1 TMTIDNEKDLADVHI
16 RSGLYSSD
24 TIFDY
29 RHGYVATKLYSR
41 NACFILKIEK
51 DSIPELRELGR
62 LAFEKQTLKK
72 IFSPNDVWVEYEPG
86 SSTIANIKEWFVYGR
101 AIENLCRDLPIYR

>member
-1 TMTIDNEKDLADVHI
+1 TMTIDNEKNLADVHI
-16 RSGLYSSD
+16 RSGDYSSD
-24 TIFDY
+24 IIFDY
-29 RHGYVATKLYSR
+29 RHGYVATRLFSR

-51 DSIPELRELGR
+51 DSIPELKELGR

-72 IFSPNDVWVEYEPG
+72 IFSPNDVWVEYEAG
-86 SSTIANIKEWFVYGR
+86 SSTLANMREWLVYGR